1 VKFGIS
7 AFSLMRASA
16 PERSRPLSSNVGSI
30 PFVSLSTAHSG
41 RAEGAGSGDGQVPRE
56 YHRTLDPFVAL
67 ATAAAI
73 TGSLR
78 LTTGILL
85 LPQRDVIYTAKEI
98 ASLDLVSGGRLDVG
112 VGVGW
117 NRDEMRNHGPTPA
130 TRGGQVERAAGRA
143 QTNLDP
149 GRG

>member
-1 VKFGIS
+1 
-7 AFSLMRASA
+7 
-16 PERSRPLSSNVGSI
+16 
-30 PFVSLSTAHSG
+30 
-41 RAEGAGSGDGQVPRE
+41 VPRE

-67 ATAAAI
+67 ATAADV

-98 ASLDLVSGGRLDVG
+98 ASLDVVCGGRLDVG

-117 NRDEMRNHGPTPA
+117 NRDGLDHG
-130 TRGGQVERAAGRA
+130 GRRS
-143 QTNLDP
+143 QLLPRQRDTL
-149 GRG
+149 